1 MRNFSSLPL
10 TSARSSCDVRPSDV
24 QSMPSPRPG
33 FFSTVLAEFGRAL
46 TAARRYEDLRYRH
59 ACGDRLTPAE
69 IQWQIFEEF
78 YADRSNTHYPPRD
91 VSGRDRLDMELRLRA
106 WRAARTKVLVSSA
119 LSTVLTLLR
128 GILRRAGQR
137 AS

>member
-10 TSARSSCDVRPSDV
+10 TSARSSCDFRPSDV
-24 QSMPSPRPG
+24 QSIPSPRAS

-46 TAARRYEDLRYRH
+46 AAARRYEDLRYCR
-59 ACGDRLTPAE
+59 ACRDRLSPAE
-69 IQWQIFEEF
+69 IRWQMFEEF
-78 YADRSNTHYPPRD
+78 YAHQNNTHYPPRD
-91 VSGRDRLDMELRLRA
+91 VSSRDPIDMELRLRA

-119 LSTVLTLLR
+119 LSTVITRLR